1 MPNPH
6 KSRISI
12 STKIG
17 LAIVVVVAIVAF
29 FYYRPESNPLN
40 NFNFNKVTSGFTN
53 IFGGAT
59 GGERLYFVMTS
70 SESLLTQ
77 GTNLEGATIAAKGQQ
92 LSQTVF
98 GDSAFDNLGKNSEV
112 SFEDFNGQIQVSGK
126 TLSVD
131 GSASSASS
139 DGTKVRPKGKRF
151 TVNAKL
157 VPESY
162 SISPVNLDKIF
173 LTNIYGSVE
182 RLGEENSTIKLTNS
196 SVEITGFQGSVTFDG
211 IKYKISGSATEFKGK
226 SFTLKG

>member
-6 KSRISI
+6 KSRVSV

-29 FYYRPESNPLN
+29 FYYRPESNPFSS
-40 NFNFNKVTSGFTN
+40 FNFNKATSGFTN
-53 IFGGAT
+53 IFGGAA

-70 SESLLTQ
+70 SESLLTE
-77 GTNLEGATIAAKGQQ
+77 GTNLEGAMIVARGQQ

-98 GDSAFDNLGKNSEV
+98 GDSTFDNLGKKSEV
-112 SFEDFNGQIQVSGK
+112 SFDDFNGQIQVSGK
-126 TLSVD
+126 TLSID

-139 DGTKVRPKGKRF
+139 DDTKVRPKGKRF
-151 TVNAKL
+151 AVSASL

-162 SISPVNLDKIF
+162 SISPVKVDKIS
-173 LTNIYGSVE
+173 LAKIYGSVE
-182 RLGEENSTIKLTNS
+182 RLGEENSTIRLTNS

-211 IKYKISGSATEFKGK
+211 INYKISGSATEFRGK